1 MRNPLRLLAPL
12 FLFLFLLTGCGP
24 QEKYLPKEEALSQGF
39 VVMDGLRT
47 ENSERFEV
55 FLENI
60 GAKRAD
66 TLDIVIFDL
75 TGSQYVVHVE
85 YDGTQFLATSY
96 FMTPKSEKSHEVRE
110 RRYSDIIMTSAK
122 NYFLVNQ
129 EKTEPDLWIFQGN

>member
-1 MRNPLRLLAPL
+1 MRNPLRLLAPFIL
-12 FLFLFLLTGCGP
+12 FLLLLTGCGP
-24 QEKYLPKEEALSQGF
+24 QEEYLPKEEALTQGF

-55 FLENI
+55 FLENTN
-60 GAKRAD
+60 AKRAD
-66 TLDIVIFDL
+66 TLDMVIFDL

-96 FMTPKSEKSHEVRE
+96 FMTPKSEKSHEVHE
-110 RRYSDIIMTSAK
+110 RRYSHIIMTSAK
-122 NYFLVNQ
+122 NYFLVDQ